1 MLLYFAWGSF
11 LKISS
16 AGALLLVSTA
26 VLAKELPKD
35 HPKVV
40 DAGSRKRAAGH
51 DLAQTFSQ
59 SGIRPVPRRNY
70 IDELIFGKMQK
81 DGVPHAGMATDLE
94 FARRVHLDLTGRLP
108 EPDSLRKFL
117 RAPDP
122 NKRDKLIDEL
132 MATPIIGQI
141 DKPETPFL
149 DRWTYFFG
157 DLFRVTA
164 GELGKG
170 RDVFRDYLYLCLL
183 ANLPYDQVV
192 TEMLTASAR
201 SNWLE
206 GSVNFLARDHV
217 DDFNDIQINQ
227 EDTYDE
233 IAIST
238 GRVFL
243 GVNLECVACHDGKGH
258 TDKINLSL
266 TRLKRE
272 QLWRQGAFFS
282 RLLVDRPY
290 SIGQEMR
297 VMELGKGYD
306 FTTRSVRFLPR
317 HKLDLEPEFLLTGEK
332 PKPGE
337 NWREAFARMLTGHPQ
352 FARATVN
359 LIWAELMGVGIVE
372 PTLSFD
378 LDRQDPKNPPPA
390 PWTLQP
396 SHPELLE
403 TLANDFRDHQ
413 FDLRYLIR
421 LIVTSSAYQLASHFD
436 TEWKESYAPYFARH
450 ATRRLSAVEI
460 ADAISQATGV
470 FDVVPAGGTGRKVK
484 YVMQTYSHEDLTGK
498 ELDPLKQLL
507 QLFNQPNRDTL
518 ETDRSGSMVQAS
530 ALLNS
535 KFVKDR
541 VKVQEKGRL
550 YKLLNQDPPLS
561 NEQIIEELFLTF
573 LSRFPQPDERRVG
586 VRTLQERHS
595 AGLEDLAWSLIN
607 KPEFVLN
614 Y

>member
-1 MLLYFAWGSF
+1 MHLSF
-11 LKISS
+11 YIRV
-16 AGALLLVSTA
+16 LVVGCCANLVVPMCLA
-26 VLAKELPKD
+26 VLSKELPKN
-35 HPKVV
+35 HPKIVPAKSQKSAV
-40 DAGSRKRAAGH
+40 EWNVAA
-51 DLAQTFSQ
+51 SQ
-59 SGIRPVPRRNY
+59 PGIRPVPSRGY
-70 IDELIFGKMQK
+70 IDELIFGKMQEH
-81 DGVPHAGMATDLE
+81 GVPHAGLATDLE

-108 EPDSLRKFL
+108 EPEVLRKFL
-117 RAPDP
+117 RDPDL

-141 DKPETPFL
+141 DKPETPFF

-164 GELGKG
+164 SELGKG
-170 RDVFRDYLYLCLL
+170 RDLFRDYLYLCLL
-183 ANLPYDQVV
+183 ANLPYDQIAK
-192 TEMLTASAR
+192 ELLTASAR

-206 GSVNFLARDHV
+206 GPVNFLARDHV

-238 GRVFL
+238 GRIFL

-272 QLWRQGAFFS
+272 QVWRQGAFFS
-282 RLLVDRPY
+282 KLLVDRPY

-306 FTTRSVRFLPR
+306 LTSRSVRFLPR
-317 HKLDLEPEFLLTGEK
+317 HKLDLEPEFILTGEK

-372 PTLSFD
+372 PIFSFD

-390 PWTLQP
+390 SWSLQP

-403 TLANDFRDHQ
+403 RLAKDFSDRH

-436 TEWKESYAPYFARH
+436 TEWKESYAPYFARRM
-450 ATRRLSAVEI
+450 ARRLSAVEI
-460 ADAISQATGV
+460 CDAISQATGV
-470 FDVVPAGGTGRKVK
+470 FDLLPAGGTGKKVK
-484 YVMQTYSHEDLTGK
+484 YVMQTYSHEDLNGK

-507 QLFNQPNRDTL
+507 QFFNQPNRDTL
-518 ETDRSGSMVQAS
+518 EADRSGSMIQAS

-535 KFVKDR
+535 KFVKVR
-541 VKVQEKGRL
+541 VKVQEKGRM

-561 NEQIIEELFLTF
+561 NEQIIEELFLAF
-573 LSRFPQPDERRVG
+573 LSRFPQPEERKVG
-586 VRTLQERHS
+586 VRTLQDRHS

-614 Y
+614 N

>member
-1 MLLYFAWGSF
+1 MRPFFARRSL
-11 LKISS
+11 LKISNT
-16 AGALLLVSTA
+16 AALLLVSAA

-40 DAGSRKRAAGH
+40 NAGSRKSATGQ
-51 DLAQTFSQ
+51 DLAQAFSQ
-59 SGIRPVPRRNY
+59 PGTRPVPRRNY

-108 EPDSLRKFL
+108 EPESLRKFL
-117 RAPDP
+117 QDPGP

-132 MATPIIGQI
+132 MATPMIGQI
-141 DKPETPFL
+141 EKPETPFL

-170 RDVFRDYLYLCLL
+170 LDLFRDYLYLSLL

-192 TEMLTASAR
+192 KEMLTASAR
-201 SNWLE
+201 SNWLD

-233 IAIST
+233 IAINT

-282 RLLVDRPY
+282 KLLIDRAY

-306 FTTRSVRFLPR
+306 LTSRSVRFLPR
-317 HKLDLEPEFLLTGEK
+317 HKTDLEPEFLLTGEK

-337 NWREAFARMLTGHPQ
+337 NWREAFARLLTGHPQ

-372 PTLSFD
+372 STLSFD
-378 LDRQDPKNPPPA
+378 LDRQDPKNPPPP

-403 TLANDFRDHQ
+403 TLAADFRDHR

-421 LIVTSSAYQLASHFD
+421 LIVTSSTYQLASHFE

-450 ATRRLSAVEI
+450 MTRRLSAV
-460 ADAISQATGV
+460 AVCDAVSQATGV
-470 FDVVPAGGTGRKVK
+470 FDGLPAGGTGKKVK
-484 YVMQTYSHEDLTGK
+484 YVMQTYSHEDLNGK
-498 ELDPLKQLL
+498 ELDSLKQLL
-507 QLFNQPNRDTL
+507 QFFNQPNRDTL
-518 ETDRSGSMVQAS
+518 ESDRSGSMVQAS

-541 VKVQEKGRL
+541 VRVQEKSRM
-550 YKLLNQDPPLS
+550 YKMLNQDPPLS
-561 NEQIIEELFLTF
+561 NEQIVEELFLAF

-586 VRTLQERHS
+586 VQTLQESHS